1 MSPTPPH
8 IRQFPAKK
16 RRAVDEHQPFSA
28 EEQARVDEHRPITG
42 EHFSLINALGLAL
55 RTWLADRPHVRREDV
70 QVVLDMGSTLRQWLR
85 DHPQVTTADIEV
97 ALEVL
102 PNLLGDPD
110 EDIVWNLG
118 WWTDDTENEIA

>member
-1 MSPTPPH
+1 MSPTPRN

-28 EEQARVDEHRPITG
+28 EEQARVDERPITG
-42 EHFSLINALGLAL
+42 EHFALINAIGSAL
-55 RTWLADRPHVRREDV
+55 RTWLADRPHARREDV
-70 QVVLDMGSTLRQWLR
+70 QAALEMGSTLRQWLR

-110 EDIVWNLG
+110 EDIAWNLS